1 MDATAKAKEK
11 PEMRADVMTVQFT
24 IHLGRGQFCRCFSER
39 DLGVNLD
46 FCIREGMKIEAVEKN
61 DFE

>member
-11 PEMRADVMTVQFT
+11 PEAMLNPMQVQFT

-39 DLGVNLD
+39 DLGVNVE

>member
-1 MDATAKAKEK
+1 MEDATAKAKEK
-11 PEMRADVMTVQFT
+11 PEPMQVQYT